1 MAKVATNF
9 DVPHQM
15 ILTGIAGLAYWHFH
29 YKTEEASAGSFRV
42 NIVIIRL

>member
-29 YKTEEASAGSFRV
+29 YKIEQASAGSFRV
-42 NIVIIRL
+42 DIFIIQL